1 MNPLSVS
8 EFKEKIN
15 KEDVYILDTR
25 NPTLFTQGFI
35 PKSVNIFFNDKF
47 GHWAT
52 ELIDK
57 EKNII
62 LVCEDEQAVSNIAI
76 LKQLGYEHIL
86 GYLEGG
92 FSSWQNANEDIDLII
107 DVDAYELKMD
117 LPFDIHLRLLDVRE
131 ISEFDAS
138 HVKTALSFP
147 LSNMKDV
154 TIISQF
160 EDHENIYLHCGGGYR
175 SVTAA
180 SIFKKEGF
188 HNVRNILGGFSSI
201 KEIKEIVLV
210 EEKKN

>member
-1 MNPLSVS
+1 MTSLSIS
-8 EFKEKIN
+8 EFKEKLN
-15 KEDVYILDTR
+15 TENVFILDTR
-25 NPTLFTQGFI
+25 NPTLFTQGFV

-47 GHWAT
+47 GHWVN
-52 ELIDK
+52 ELIEK
-57 EKNII
+57 EKQLLLI
-62 LVCEDEQAVSNIAI
+62 CEEEQEVSSMAI
-76 LKQLGYEHIL
+76 LKQLGYQHIL

-92 FSSWQNANEDIDLII
+92 FSAWQNANEELDLII

-131 ISEFDAS
+131 ITEFDET
-138 HVKTALSFP
+138 HVKTAISFP
-147 LSNMKDV
+147 LSNMKDA

-160 EDHENIYLHCGGGYR
+160 EDYENIYIHCGGGYR

-188 HNVRNILGGFSSI
+188 HNIRNILGGIESI

-210 EEKKN
+210 SDKKN

>member
-1 MNPLSVS
+1 MNALSVS
-8 EFKEKIN
+8 EFKEKLNTI
-15 KEDVYILDTR
+15 DVFILDTR
-25 NPTLFTQGFI
+25 NPTLFTQGYI

-47 GHWAT
+47 GHWSS

-57 EKNII
+57 EKQI
-62 LVCEDEQAVSNIAI
+62 LLICEEEEAVSNMAI

-92 FSSWQNANEDIDLII
+92 FSSWLNANEDIDLII

-131 ISEFDAS
+131 IEEFDET
-138 HVKTALSFP
+138 HVKTAISFP

-160 EDHENIYLHCGGGYR
+160 EDYENLYIHCGGGYR

-188 HNVRNILGGFSSI
+188 HNIRNILGGIESI

-210 EEKKN
+210 NDKKN